1 MYRLHYLSVG
11 KMSKEK
17 VTWKEEY
24 LCGIM
29 AIFAQ
34 DIMAVFLFLYN

>member
-1 MYRLHYLSVG
+1 
-11 KMSKEK
+11 MSKEK

-29 AIFAQ
+29 AVFAQ